1 MAAPHY
7 KPQLHFGAIVIK
19 TVDVRGT
26 YNHRHVVVLTVAID
40 VRGTNDNQQSLTVTT
55 VPPSPLAPPPPLE
68 GGRYCRC
75 ESAMGHLLGGI
86 SLGGG
91 H

>member
-1 MAAPHY
+1 MQASVT
-7 KPQLHFGAIVIK
+7 FRGNRIK

-26 YNHRHVVVLTVAID
+26 YNHRYVVVLTVAID
-40 VRGTNDNQQSLTVTT
+40 VRGTNDNEQSLTVTT
-55 VPPSPLAPPPPLE
+55 VPPFPLAPPRPWMV
-68 GGRYCRC
+68 GGIAGV